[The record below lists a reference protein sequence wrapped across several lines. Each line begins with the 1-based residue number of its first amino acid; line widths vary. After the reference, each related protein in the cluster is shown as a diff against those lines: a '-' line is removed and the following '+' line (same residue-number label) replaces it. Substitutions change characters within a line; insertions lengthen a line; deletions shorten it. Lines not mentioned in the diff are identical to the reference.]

1 MKRQHNFIDLFSG
14 AGGFSLGFKGAGF
27 NCVGAF
33 DNWGPAIKTHKKNF
47 KNTNIYTKS
56 IEDYSNS
63 EIKDIFSKTKVD
75 VVIGG
80 PPCQGF
86 SSIGKQNNN
95 DKRNDLIFEFG
106 RVVRILNPSFF
117 IMENVSGLI
126 HDKNIFYF
134 NRLKKFFTSCG
145 YKIRYKLLN
154 AAEYGVP
161 QLRKRVFL
169 VGNKNIGEY
178 NFPRPIFFKKNFR
191 TVGGTIMDL
200 INNKKIPNHV
210 PMKHNDIVKK
220 RISFINEGGGITKNI
235 PKSLLLG
242 SRSDFKNNKLKNFSH
257 VYKRLH
263 RKRPSGTMVPGH
275 NAFPLHPT
283 LDRALTVREAAR
295 LQTFPDK
302 LIFEGTRQE
311 QCILVGNAVPVQLAK
326 ILAKSIKE
334 SINSNNYKIDKSF
347 FK

>member
-63 EIKDIFSKTKVD
+63 EIKDIFSKTKID

-145 YKIRYKLLN
+145 YKIRYKLLS
-154 AAEYGVP
+154 
-161 QLRKRVFL
+161 L
-169 VGNKNIGEY
+169 NI
-178 NFPRPIFFKKNFR
+178 
-191 TVGGTIMDL
+191 
-200 INNKKIPNHV
+200 
-210 PMKHNDIVKK
+210 
-220 RISFINEGGGITKNI
+220 
-235 PKSLLLG
+235 
-242 SRSDFKNNKLKNFSH
+242 
-257 VYKRLH
+257 
-263 RKRPSGTMVPGH
+263 
-275 NAFPLHPT
+275 
-283 LDRALTVREAAR
+283 
-295 LQTFPDK
+295 
-302 LIFEGTRQE
+302 
-311 QCILVGNAVPVQLAK
+311 
-326 ILAKSIKE
+326 
-334 SINSNNYKIDKSF
+334 
-347 FK
+347 